1 MELELQMQ
9 YVARMVLAGICGG
22 AIGFERENRH
32 KPAGLRTH
40 VIVGVA
46 SALMVI
52 TSKYGFNDVLGEYI
66 KLDPARI
73 AASVVTAIGFLG
85 SGVIFARNKTVSGIT
100 TSAGIWATV
109 GVGLAVGA
117 GLFALGIA
125 ATVMVLTVELFFGRG
140 LHFREEREL
149 ANRLN
154 VDIKGGQKEMETL
167 KGRIEALG
175 FKIRRFEFTQK
186 EQGII
191 KATVYVTPPK
201 GKSITGLL
209 ELKEDW
215 IKNME
220 VRGQLV

>member
-1 MELELQMQ
+1 MELGLQFQ
-9 YVARMVLAGICGG
+9 YAARMILAGICGG
-22 AIGFERENRH
+22 VIGFERENRH

-46 SALMVI
+46 AALMII
-52 TSKYGFNDVLGEYI
+52 TSKYGFDDVLGEYI

-109 GVGLAVGA
+109 GVGLAIGA
-117 GLFALGIA
+117 GLFALGIV
-125 ATVMVLTVELFFGRG
+125 ATAMVLTVELFFGRS
-140 LHFREEREL
+140 LHFRADWEL
-149 ANRLN
+149 TNRLI
-154 VDIKGGQKEMETL
+154 VDIKGGQKEMEAL
-167 KGRIEALG
+167 KSRIEGMG
-175 FKIRRFEFTQK
+175 FKIRLFEFTQK
-186 EQGII
+186 DQSLI
-191 KATVYVTPPK
+191 KATIYVIPPK

-209 ELKEDW
+209 EIKEDW

-220 VRGQLV
+220 VKGQLV